1 MKRSSRARSTIC
13 GKVRGAVNLPLLRKD
28 FIIDER
34 QILESAENGADAVLL
49 IVRILT
55 DAQLRHFHSLAVEA
69 GLAALVETHDEGE
82 LARALAAGATL
93 IGVNNRN
100 LDTFEVDLGVTG
112 RLAARAKGRFIVAES
127 GIHRRAD
134 VERVQ
139 RAGARAILVGESL
152 MRNTAGIAAKVA
164 QLLPV

>member
-1 MKRSSRARSTIC
+1 M
-13 GKVRGAVNLPLLRKD
+13 
-28 FIIDER
+28 
-34 QILESAENGADAVLL
+34 
-49 IVRILT
+49 
-55 DAQLRHFHSLAVEA
+55 
-69 GLAALVETHDEGE
+69 ETHDEGE